1 MIHFKPLRA
10 EDIMALDS
18 IIAIQSGQEITAEY
32 AVELE
37 QVGGVTAF
45 DGDTPIGVAGILP
58 MWSGTGLAW
67 ALLGLGWRKHARA
80 ITNEIIRV
88 LDETEL
94 HRIELAVKVDFDAG
108 KRWAKRLGFVLET
121 PVAHKWGPDKLDY
134 SIFARVK

>member
-1 MIHFKPLRA
+1 MINFKPLRA
-10 EDIMALDS
+10 EDVLALDS
-18 IIAIQSGQEITAEY
+18 IIAIQAGMKITPEY
-32 AVELE
+32 AVDLE
-37 QVGGVTAF
+37 QIGGVTAF
-45 DGDTPIGVAGILP
+45 DGDTPIGTAGIMP

-88 LDETEL
+88 LDKTEM

-121 PVAHKWGPDKLDY
+121 PVARKWGPDQGDY